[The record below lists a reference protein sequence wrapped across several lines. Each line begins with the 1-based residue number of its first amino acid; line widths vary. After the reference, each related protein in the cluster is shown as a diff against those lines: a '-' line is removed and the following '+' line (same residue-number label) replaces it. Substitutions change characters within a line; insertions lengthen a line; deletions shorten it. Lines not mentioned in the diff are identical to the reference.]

1 MFLVLCSVRYHLA
14 TGSGD
19 NTCKVWELRNRKCLY
34 TVPAHQN
41 LLSAVRFQ
49 RKYAFLF
56 SFLLTFISFLINFFL
71 PPRRRGFNDR
81 ELDCSLSFSLF
92 LAFFNLTL

>member
-1 MFLVLCSVRYHLA
+1 MHFWFLCFLRHHLA

-49 RKYAFLF
+49 RNKTQLFHLLQFIFPKPFTLFFSLSLNPQFLF
-56 SFLLTFISFLINFFL
+56 NNLFIT
-71 PPRRRGFNDR
+71 
-81 ELDCSLSFSLF
+81 
-92 LAFFNLTL
+92 AFPDFI